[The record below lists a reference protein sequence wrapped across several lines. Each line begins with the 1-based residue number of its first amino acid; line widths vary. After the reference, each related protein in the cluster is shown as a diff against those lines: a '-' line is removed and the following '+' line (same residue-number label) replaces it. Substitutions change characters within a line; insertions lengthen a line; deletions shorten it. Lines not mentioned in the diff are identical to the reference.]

1 MVPDR
6 AWLIRSKTIIFLE
19 MNMKRAYYRIIFLL
33 SLTLGAVA
41 QTDNTQPLHPEDLTD
56 DEIDMNRPTFEPKV
70 RMGKVLDGKDSIPYV
85 ELNNVYVYPQPTFND
100 PRQRAAYNRLVR
112 NVKKVLPIA
121 KEVNTIIIETYE
133 YLQTLPNKKAK
144 DKHLKF
150 VEKSIR
156 EEYTPRMKKLT
167 YQQGKL
173 LLKLVYRECGTSA
186 YGTLNAILGPVR
198 AGFWQAFAWTFGAS
212 LTKKYDPN
220 GVDKITERV
229 VRQVESGQ
237 L

>member
-1 MVPDR
+1 MR
-6 AWLIRSKTIIFLE
+6 
-19 MNMKRAYYRIIFLL
+19 
-33 SLTLGAVA
+33 
-41 QTDNTQPLHPEDLTD
+41 PEDLSD

-85 ELNNVYVYPQPTFND
+85 ELNNVYVYPEPTFTD

-121 KEVNTIIIETYE
+121 KEANRILVETYD

-144 DKHLKF
+144 DQHLKF

-156 EEYTPRMKKLT
+156 EEYTPRMKKLS

-173 LLKLVYRECGTSA
+173 LIKLVYRECGNSA

>member
-1 MVPDR
+1 MKKMK
-6 AWLIRSKTIIFLE
+6 ALYLIII
-19 MNMKRAYYRIIFLL
+19 LL
-33 SLTLGAVA
+33 SLSLGSTA
-41 QTDNTQPLHPEDLTD
+41 QNNHTQPLRPEDLSD

-85 ELNNVYVYPQPTFND
+85 ELNNVYVYPEPTFTD

-121 KEVNTIIIETYE
+121 KEVNRIIVETYD

-144 DKHLKF
+144 DQHLKF

-156 EEYTPRMKKLT
+156 EEYTPRMKKLS

-173 LLKLVYRECGTSA
+173 LIKLVYRECGNSA

-212 LTKKYDPN
+212 LTKKYAPN